1 MALDQITEEDLK
13 YRFNKLKC
21 CFATRAAELVDK
33 QRAGKV
39 CKDELCNLKLLG
51 AYVEIIECYAV
62 LPCECTTEW
71 ELDGSVYWNAATTW
85 NYGDVVKVI
94 TRPNAAPGEF
104 LYFRWQGIN
113 PLIPPT
119 GVCSSPG
126 GFQMPCVG
134 GLNGIGPMAWSV
146 CGNVKQAWQARGSLI
161 FDATLIY
168 GWGDIVQFMGG
179 GPGLDQSGQG
189 KFYISVADPNLVN
202 TGFHENQHWV
212 KLECHR
218 KQEI

>member
-51 AYVEIIECYAV
+51 AYVEMIECYAV
-62 LPCECTTEW
+62 LPCECTEEW
-71 ELDGSVYWNAATTW
+71 ELDGSVYWNSTTTW
-85 NYGDVVKVI
+85 NYGDVIKVI
-94 TRPNAAPGEF
+94 PRSNAVPGEF

-113 PLIPPT
+113 PLIPPFGICT
-119 GVCSSPG
+119 SPG
-126 GFQMPCVG
+126 GF
-134 GLNGIGPMAWSV
+134 L
-146 CGNVKQAWQARGSLI
+146 
-161 FDATLIY
+161 
-168 GWGDIVQFMGG
+168 GG

-212 KLECHR
+212 ELECHR

>member
-51 AYVEIIECYAV
+51 AYVEMIECYAV

-94 TRPNAAPGEF
+94 PRPNAAPGEF

-113 PLIPPT
+113 PLIPPA
-119 GVCSSPG
+119 GVCTSPG
-126 GFQMPCVG
+126 GFQMPCTG

-189 KFYISVADPNLVN
+189 KFYISVADPNPVN

-212 KLECHR
+212 ELECHR